1 MDCGEPLDKVADVSI
16 TSKPGLEMDVLRA
29 MEVFVRVVDTGSLT
43 AAAARCEMSAT
54 MVGNYIQ
61 ALEKRL
67 GVTLLQRTTRRQHLT
82 EFGSAYYERCLEIL
96 GSVAD
101 LEAMALDTLG
111 TPRGRLRITA
121 PATFGTECLLPAMKE
136 YLDRYPSV
144 DVDVVLS
151 DAVVDLVENGFEVA
165 IRLGTLPDSGL
176 IARPLAPYRMT
187 ICAAPEYL
195 ARRGTP
201 RVAADLTE
209 HECLAFAYSPSSEW
223 HDAGVKWRTKGP
235 EGSITIDVKGRV
247 RVDSAQALRRA
258 AVAGMGIVML
268 PIVLLQEEIE
278 AGRLVPILTQYEL
291 PSRPLHVVYL
301 PDRRI
306 SPKVRSFVEFMIER
320 FGARQRNMRQSP
332 AA

>member
-1 MDCGEPLDKVADVSI
+1 
-16 TSKPGLEMDVLRA
+16 MDVLRA

-43 AAAARCEMSAT
+43 AAATRCDMSAT
-54 MVGNYIQ
+54 MVGNYVQ

-82 EFGSAYYERCLEIL
+82 EFGTAYYERCLEIL

-101 LEAMALDTLG
+101 LETMALDTLG

-136 YLDRYPSV
+136 YLDRFPSV

-151 DAVVDLVENGFEVA
+151 DAMVDMVENGFEVA
-165 IRLGTLPDSGL
+165 IRLGTLADSGL

-195 ARRGTP
+195 AQREMP
-201 RVAADLTE
+201 RVAADLKE

-223 HDAGVKWRTKGP
+223 HDAGVKWRLKEAGGDP
-235 EGSITIDVKGRV
+235 ITIDVKGRV
-247 RVDSAQALRRA
+247 RVDSAQAIRRA

-268 PIVLLQEEIE
+268 PIVLLQEEID
-278 AGRLVPILTQYEL
+278 AGRLIQILTQYEL
-291 PSRPLHVVYL
+291 PSRPLHVVYP

-306 SPKVRSFVEFMIER
+306 SPKVRTFVEFMIER
-320 FGARQRNMRQSP
+320 FGPRQRNKASSLLREVD
-332 AA
+332 AR